1 MEICSTAT
9 WFAEYFRGYVAL
21 APHTGNGKRARVL
34 QHHAGGTVDRTVLR
48 EALPG
53 GVNSESERCIVH
65 TLQMRF
71 TT

>member
-53 GVNSESERCIVH
+53 DDAAWAGRWRCAHCSIRSA
-65 TLQMRF
+65 T
-71 TT
+71 